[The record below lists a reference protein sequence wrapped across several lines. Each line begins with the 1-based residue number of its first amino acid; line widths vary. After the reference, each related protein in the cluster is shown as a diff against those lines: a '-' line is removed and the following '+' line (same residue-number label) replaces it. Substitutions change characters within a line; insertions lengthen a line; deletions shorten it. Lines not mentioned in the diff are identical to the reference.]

1 MALSLKEGLVECAT
15 VCVKSEVIL
24 KLILTSYFLRS
35 FCSTELNRMNQ
46 KLKKVTFIFD
56 FLRFGKRSGNV
67 FGRTI
72 ESEENKMGLTPMGN
86 DISEIRKRLLS
97 L

>member
-1 MALSLKEGLVECAT
+1 MLS
-15 VCVKSEVIL
+15 
-24 KLILTSYFLRS
+24 
-35 FCSTELNRMNQ
+35 
-46 KLKKVTFIFD
+46 
-56 FLRFGKRSGNV
+56 RFGKRSGNV
-67 FGRTI
+67 FGSRI

>member
-1 MALSLKEGLVECAT
+1 MSTLVIT
-15 VCVKSEVIL
+15 KSS
-24 KLILTSYFLRS
+24 KLILTSYFFRS
-35 FCSTELNRMNQ
+35 FCSTELNRMNLE
-46 KLKKVTFIFD
+46 LKKVTLFLFIF
-56 FLRFGKRSGNV
+56 RFGKRSGNV

>member
-1 MALSLKEGLVECAT
+1 MVLGLKECLVECAT